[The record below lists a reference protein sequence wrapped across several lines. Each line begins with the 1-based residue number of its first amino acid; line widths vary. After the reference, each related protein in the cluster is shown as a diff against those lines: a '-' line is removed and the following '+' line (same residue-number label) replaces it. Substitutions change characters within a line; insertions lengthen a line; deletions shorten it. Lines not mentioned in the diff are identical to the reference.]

1 MISFVIGMTFA
12 VLAAGCDGIDSS
24 DSNLSQ
30 LFLYA
35 TLSIAFMTRGM
46 YVMNRNDTL

>member
-1 MISFVIGMTFA
+1 MISFVIGMMFA

-24 DSNLSQ
+24 LSQ

-46 YVMNRNDTL
+46 YVMNKNGDL